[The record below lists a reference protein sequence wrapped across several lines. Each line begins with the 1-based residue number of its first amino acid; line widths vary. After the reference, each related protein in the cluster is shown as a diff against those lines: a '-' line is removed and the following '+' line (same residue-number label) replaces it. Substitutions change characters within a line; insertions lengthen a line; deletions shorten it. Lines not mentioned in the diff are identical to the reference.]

1 MIGAVKS
8 LIGTAGKIVSV
19 TSQFEQTQKSLE
31 TVLQSAEKGKE
42 LFEDLRKF
50 SFDTTFG
57 VDELASASSQ
67 LLNAGASVKTLQKDL
82 KMLGDLAQGDKM
94 KFQEL
99 TSIFAKIQNTGRAT
113 SMQLQQL
120 ALRGIPIQ
128 KTLQEMGVTGVASA
142 EQLTA
147 AFKKLTDEGGQ
158 FHNAMGNIID
168 TIEGKQGFIADTVKE
183 IYVNLGQATGFTGMF
198 KKGLDMLYESLN
210 WINNALM
217 KINENPILKALFQG
231 AIVGMITALGVAIIT
246 LLIPKLTILNTA
258 LKTINATLMANP
270 VFLVVGGIAAL
281 GTAVAGLV
289 INAKNAKDELS
300 GVKKTVEEI
309 KSLESDLGL
318 DEIST
323 RKAKKNVK
331 KGTATTEET
340 TKVAIE
346 KYKKEKIALQEL
358 EYELKKVQ
366 DLRNSSEVNQYKN
379 DKLYEQRVEFLN
391 EEIEK
396 QKKIVA
402 VKEDMMK
409 VEQAQLEMERKREQ
423 QYELMMEQVEKE
435 KKAFMDLS
443 KQADEFYAN
452 TSQGKLETELEKL
465 QELQKMYNNKGATKR
480 FQDGSVLNMK
490 LDDKQ
495 LLGIE
500 NELKKIENSVK
511 EIQRANIKEQ
521 IEGQLTKYQKVV
533 MSMLGLSVDDLID
546 KKLAT
551 VNENGKVTA
560 INLGTANLVDSVTKD
575 VFGEMEKK
583 YSIFNA
589 GQYAGDSR
597 QSKTSTLEEQLK
609 SQQDL
614 LNKLVARADINKEDL
629 YDKKGNFIS
638 YAGELDIN
646 RKEYLRL
653 LDEIAKTERDLML
666 SKLDDLRQEKY
677 LLQSRI
683 KSEGT
688 LEAALLKEQ
697 ALKEGISEEEYEN
710 WKKLKRDLE
719 DLQNPVQSLS
729 DWGARKRERGREDNN
744 VAEQIGGI
752 LAQSLGNLLS
762 GSDYGKMIDG
772 MISGESGWTIVIS
785 MLVDGLTSVIGG
797 IEGVDMVLSPLKD
810 ALQQI
815 APLIKTIFIGL
826 YPITYALNWLF
837 ESIMKFLNWI
847 TNGWF
852 DEMASLWDSYVDAQS
867 KATKS
872 TEELTKQQQSLL
884 QAMIAQEEYYIG
896 MKKQINSDSYRD
908 RVYSVNDMI
917 LTPNGRFSTSP
928 QDTIIAMK
936 HPEQMMNSGVS
947 IKIVNNA
954 GVDVNARQGENKNEF
969 LITISKKVAND
980 YAYGL
985 NGWDNA
991 TRVRQVTEQGSVR

>member
-31 TVLQSAEKGKE
+31 TVLQSAEKGKA

-168 TIEGKQGFIADTVKE
+168 TIEGKQGFIADTIKE
-183 IYVNLGQATGFTGMF
+183 IYVNLGQATGFTDMF

-210 WINNALM
+210 WLNNTLM

-231 AIVGMITALGVAIIT
+231 VIIGAITALVVAIGQALVPVIMT
-246 LLIPKLTILNTA
+246 KLLPA
-258 LKTINATLMANP
+258 LKSINATLMQNP
-270 VFLVVGGIAAL
+270 VFLIVGGLAAL
-281 GTAVAGLV
+281 GTAVAGFV
-289 INAKNAKDELS
+289 INAKNAKDELT

-318 DEIST
+318 DDIST

-331 KGTATTEET
+331 KGTATTEES

-346 KYKKEKIALQEL
+346 NYKKEKIALQEL
-358 EYELKKVQ
+358 EQ
-366 DLRNSSEVNQYKN
+366 DLKEVQELRKEDATNWYHNERMKN
-379 DKLYEQRVEFLN
+379 LE

-402 VKEDMMK
+402 VREDMMK

-423 QYELMMEQVEKE
+423 QYELMMEQIEKE

-480 FQDGSVLNMK
+480 FRDGSVMNMK

-500 NELKKIENSVK
+500 NELKKIEKSVAD
-511 EIQRANIKEQ
+511 IQRATLKEQ
-521 IEGQLTKYQKVV
+521 IEGQLTNYQKVV
-533 MSMLGLSVDDLID
+533 MNMLGLSIDDLID
-546 KKLAT
+546 KGFASIDKQT
-551 VNENGKVTA
+551 GKVTG

-575 VFGEMEKK
+575 VFGELEKK

-589 GQYAGDSR
+589 GQYAGSSR
-597 QSKTSTLEEQLK
+597 QSKTNALEEQLK
-609 SQQDL
+609 KQQDL
-614 LNKLVARADINKEDL
+614 LNTLVARADINKQDL
-629 YDKKGNFIS
+629 YIKGEYVS
-638 YAGELDIN
+638 GKGELDIN
-646 RKEYLRL
+646 KKEYLRL
-653 LDEIAKTERDLML
+653 LDEIAKTERDLIL
-666 SKLDDLRQEKY
+666 SKLDDLTQEKD

-710 WKKLKRDLE
+710 WKKLKREIE

-729 DWGARKRERGREDNN
+729 DWGARKRERGREDNDI
-744 VAEQIGGI
+744 AEQIGGL

-772 MISGESGWTIVIS
+772 MISGESGWTVVIS

-815 APLIKTIFIGL
+815 APLIKTVLVGL

-852 DEMASLWDSYVDAQS
+852 DEMASLWDEYVEAQS
-867 KATKS
+867 NATKS

>member
-1 MIGAVKS
+1 MVGAVKS
-8 LIGTAGKIVSV
+8 LIGTASKIVNV

-99 TSIFAKIQNTGRAT
+99 TSIFAKIQNTGKAT

-142 EQLTA
+142 EELTA

-168 TIEGKQGFIADTVKE
+168 TIEGKKGFITDTVKE
-183 IYVNLGQATGFTGMF
+183 IYVNLGQATGFTDMF

-231 AIVGMITALGVAIIT
+231 AIVGMITALGGAIIT

-281 GTAVAGLV
+281 GTAIAGLV
-289 INAKNAKDELS
+289 INAKKIKDEMS

-309 KSLESDLGL
+309 NALESDLGL
-318 DEIST
+318 DEIDT
-323 RKAKKNVK
+323 KKAKKNVK
-331 KGTATTEET
+331 KGTATAEET
-340 TKVAIE
+340 TKVAIQN
-346 KYKKEKIALQEL
+346 YKKEKIALQNL
-358 EYELKKVQ
+358 EADLKKVQ
-366 DLRNSSEVNQYKN
+366 ELRNSSEVNQYKN
-379 DKLYEQRVEFLN
+379 DTLYEQRVNFLN

-423 QYELMMEQVEKE
+423 QYELMMEQIEKE
-435 KKAFMDLS
+435 KKAFMDLA

-452 TSQGKLETELEKL
+452 TSQGKLESEMEKL
-465 QELQKMYNNKGATKR
+465 KELQKMYDNKGSTKR
-480 FQDGSVLNMK
+480 FRDGSVMNMK

-500 NELKKIENSVK
+500 NELKKIEQSVK
-511 EIQRANIKEQ
+511 EMERQMLKEE
-521 IEGQLTKYQKVV
+521 INKKMTSYQKWVADF
-533 MSMLGLSVDDLID
+533 LGLSMDDIID
-546 KKLAT
+546 K
-551 VNENGKVTA
+551 EYYYQGKV
-560 INLGTANLVDSVTKD
+560 NLGTETIVKAMTESLDNSYNKLQQKYGIMNIGESV
-575 VFGEMEKK
+575 GE
-583 YSIFNA
+583 N
-589 GQYAGDSR
+589 R
-597 QSKTSTLEEQLK
+597 QSEVDFITDKLKQQQDALNKIVSYASIETDKEGNKKLSVNEEQIKKLEE
-609 SQQDL
+609 
-614 LNKLVARADINKEDL
+614 
-629 YDKKGNFIS
+629 
-638 YAGELDIN
+638 
-646 RKEYLRL
+646 
-653 LDEIAKTERDLML
+653 EIAKTQGDLSLAKLNALDKERDKFLAL
-666 SKLDDLRQEKY
+666 VEETGSYTKALELQE
-677 LLQSRI
+677 
-683 KSEGT
+683 
-688 LEAALLKEQ
+688 
-697 ALKEGISEEEYEN
+697 ALKEGIARDDIEFWKAKKEREEALAN
-710 WKKLKRDLE
+710 IVK
-719 DLQNPVQSLS
+719 
-729 DWGARKRERGREDNN
+729 
-744 VAEQIGGI
+744 
-752 LAQSLGNLLS
+752 AQSLMDVGSNLKNQGIYEQS
-762 GSDYGKMIDG
+762 GWKELGGVLVEGMSSFLNMTDLGGIIDKL
-772 MISGESGWTIVIS
+772 ISGENAGEVIFDTFVEE
-785 MLVDGLTSVIGG
+785 LIKLIGG
-797 IEGVDMVLSPLKD
+797 LEGVNAVLEPLSNAFKN
-810 ALQQI
+810 LE
-815 APLIKTIFIGL
+815 PLAKTIAVGL
-826 YPITYALNWLF
+826 VAISHILDVVF
-837 ESIMKFLNWI
+837 KKIMDFLNWI

-852 DEMASLWDSYVDAQS
+852 DEMASLWDEYVEAQS
-867 KATKS
+867 NATKS

-884 QAMIAQEEYYIG
+884 QAMIAQEEYYVG

-908 RVYSVNDMI
+908 NVYSVNDMI

-936 HPEQMMNSGVS
+936 HPEEMMNSGVS
-947 IKIVNNA
+947 IKIINQA
-954 GVDVNARQGENKNEF
+954 GVDVNTRQGENKNEF

>member
-31 TVLQSAEKGKE
+31 TVLQSAEKGKA

-168 TIEGKQGFIADTVKE
+168 TIEGKQGFIADTIKE
-183 IYVNLGQATGFTGMF
+183 IYVNLGQATGFTDMF

-210 WINNALM
+210 WLNNTLM

-231 AIVGMITALGVAIIT
+231 VIVGAITALVVAIGQALVPVIMT
-246 LLIPKLTILNTA
+246 KLLPA
-258 LKTINATLMANP
+258 LKSINATLMQNP
-270 VFLVVGGIAAL
+270 VFLIVGGLAAL
-281 GTAVAGLV
+281 GTAVAGFV
-289 INAKNAKDELS
+289 INAKNAKDELT

-318 DEIST
+318 DDIST

-331 KGTATTEET
+331 KGTATTEES

-346 KYKKEKIALQEL
+346 NYKKEKIALQEL
-358 EYELKKVQ
+358 EQ
-366 DLRNSSEVNQYKN
+366 DLKEVQELRKEDATNWYHNERMKN
-379 DKLYEQRVEFLN
+379 LE

-402 VKEDMMK
+402 VREDMMK

-423 QYELMMEQVEKE
+423 QYELMMEQIEKE

-480 FQDGSVLNMK
+480 FRDGSVMNMK

-500 NELKKIENSVK
+500 NELKKIEKSVAD
-511 EIQRANIKEQ
+511 IQRATLKEQ
-521 IEGQLTKYQKVV
+521 IEGQLTNYQKVV
-533 MSMLGLSVDDLID
+533 MNMLGLSIDDLID
-546 KKLAT
+546 KGFASIDKQT
-551 VNENGKVTA
+551 GKVTG

-575 VFGEMEKK
+575 VFGELEKK

-589 GQYAGDSR
+589 GQYAGSSR
-597 QSKTSTLEEQLK
+597 QSKTNALEEQLK
-609 SQQDL
+609 KQQDL
-614 LNKLVARADINKEDL
+614 LNTLVARADINKQDL
-629 YDKKGNFIS
+629 YIKGEYVS
-638 YAGELDIN
+638 GKGELDIN
-646 RKEYLRL
+646 KKEYLRL

-688 LEAALLKEQ
+688 LEAALLKGQ
-697 ALKEGISEEEYEN
+697 ALQEGIAKEEYEN
-710 WKKLKRDLE
+710 WKKLKREIE

-729 DWGARKRERGREDNN
+729 DWGARKRERGREDNDI
-744 VAEQIGGI
+744 AEQIGGL

-772 MISGESGWTIVIS
+772 MISGESGWTVVIS

-815 APLIKTIFIGL
+815 APLIKTVLVGL

-852 DEMASLWDSYVDAQS
+852 DEMASLWDEYVEAQS
-867 KATKS
+867 NATKS

>member
-31 TVLQSAEKGKE
+31 TVLQSAEKGKA

-99 TSIFAKIQNTGRAT
+99 TSIFSKVQNTGRAT

-168 TIEGKQGFIADTVKE
+168 TIEGKQGFIADTIKE
-183 IYVNLGQATGFTGMF
+183 IYVNLGQATGFTDMF

-231 AIVGMITALGVAIIT
+231 VIVGSIVALGTAIIQM
-246 LLIPKLTILNTA
+246 LIPKLGVLKTA
-258 LKTINATLMANP
+258 LETINVTLMHNP
-270 VFLVVGGIAAL
+270 VFLIVGGLAAL
-281 GTAVAGLV
+281 GTAVAGFV
-289 INAKNAKDELS
+289 INAKNAKDELT

-309 KSLESDLGL
+309 NALESDLGL
-318 DEIST
+318 DDIST
-323 RKAKKNVK
+323 RKAKKKVK
-331 KGTATTEET
+331 KGTATTEES

-346 KYKKEKIALQEL
+346 NYKKEKIALQEL
-358 EYELKKVQ
+358 EQ
-366 DLRNSSEVNQYKN
+366 DLKEAQELRKEDASNWYYSERVKN
-379 DKLYEQRVEFLN
+379 LE

-396 QKKIVA
+396 QKKMVA

-423 QYELMMEQVEKE
+423 QYELMMEQIEKE

-480 FQDGSVLNMK
+480 FRDGSVMNMK

-500 NELKKIENSVK
+500 NELKKIEKSVK
-511 EIQRANIKEQ
+511 EMEFQMQSEEASNKMTDYEKWIASISGISMEEILKKYATFKTEEGVTHVTGVKIGTETAVTRAIKDEF
-521 IEGQLTKYQKVV
+521 Y
-533 MSMLGLSVDDLID
+533 DL
-546 KKLAT
+546 
-551 VNENGKVTA
+551 
-560 INLGTANLVDSVTKD
+560 
-575 VFGEMEKK
+575 EKK
-583 YSIFNA
+583 YSVFNSSSLV
-589 GQYAGDSR
+589 GENYQTRTGS
-597 QSKTSTLEEQLK
+597 LEERLK
-609 SQQDL
+609 REQEL
-614 LNKLVARADINKEDL
+614 LNTLIKNAEIAKKDSE
-629 YDKKGNFIS
+629 YSKKG
-638 YAGELDIN
+638 ELSIN
-646 RKEYLRL
+646 TKEVLRL
-653 LDEIAKTERDLML
+653 QEEIEKTERDLML

-697 ALKEGISEEEYEN
+697 ALKEGISKEEYEN
-710 WKKLKRDLE
+710 WKKLKREIE

-744 VAEQIGGI
+744 IAEQIGGL

-772 MISGESGWTIVIS
+772 MISGESGWTVVIS

-815 APLIKTIFIGL
+815 APLIKTVLVGL

-852 DEMASLWDSYVDAQS
+852 DEMASLWDEYVEAQS
-867 KATKS
+867 NATKS

>member
-8 LIGTAGKIVSV
+8 LIGTAGKIVNV

-42 LFEDLRKF
+42 LFESLRKF

-99 TSIFAKIQNTGRAT
+99 TSIFAKIKNTGRAT

-142 EQLTA
+142 EELTA

-183 IYVNLGQATGFTGMF
+183 IYVNLGQATGFTDMF

-231 AIVGMITALGVAIIT
+231 IIVGAITALVVAIGQALVPVIVT
-246 LLIPKLTILNTA
+246 KLLPA
-258 LKTINATLMANP
+258 LASINATLMENP
-270 VFLVVGGIAAL
+270 VFLIVGGLAAL
-281 GTAVAGLV
+281 GTAVAGFV
-289 INAKNAKDELS
+289 INAKNAKDELT

-331 KGTATTEET
+331 KGTATTEES

-346 KYKKEKIALQEL
+346 NYKKEKIALQEL
-358 EYELKKVQ
+358 EQ
-366 DLRNSSEVNQYKN
+366 DLKEAQELRKEDASNWYYSERVKN
-379 DKLYEQRVEFLN
+379 LE

-423 QYELMMEQVEKE
+423 QYELMMEQIEKE

-480 FQDGSVLNMK
+480 FRDGSVMNMK

-500 NELKKIENSVK
+500 NELKKIEQSVNEMERQMLK
-511 EIQRANIKEQ
+511 EDINKKM
-521 IEGQLTKYQKVV
+521 TSYQKWVADY
-533 MSMLGLSVDDLID
+533 LGLSMDDIID
-546 KKLAT
+546 KEYYYQGQ
-551 VNENGKVTA
+551 V
-560 INLGTANLVDSVTKD
+560 NLGTDTIVKAMTESLDDSYNKLQQKYGIMNI
-575 VFGEMEKK
+575 GESVGE
-583 YSIFNA
+583 N
-589 GQYAGDSR
+589 R
-597 QSKTSTLEEQLK
+597 QSEVDFITDKLKQQQDALNKIVSYASIQTDKEGNKKLSVNEEQIKKLEE
-609 SQQDL
+609 
-614 LNKLVARADINKEDL
+614 
-629 YDKKGNFIS
+629 
-638 YAGELDIN
+638 
-646 RKEYLRL
+646 
-653 LDEIAKTERDLML
+653 EIAKTQGDLSLAKLKALDTERDKFLAL
-666 SKLDDLRQEKY
+666 VEETGSYTKALELQE
-677 LLQSRI
+677 
-683 KSEGT
+683 
-688 LEAALLKEQ
+688 
-697 ALKEGISEEEYEN
+697 ALKEGIAKEDVEF
-710 WKKLKRDLE
+710 WKAKK
-719 DLQNPVQSLS
+719 
-729 DWGARKRERGREDNN
+729 KREEALANI
-744 VAEQIGGI
+744 VK
-752 LAQSLGNLLS
+752 AQSLMDVGSNLKNQGIYEQSSWKEL
-762 GSDYGKMIDG
+762 GGVIVEG
-772 MISGESGWTIVIS
+772 MSSFLNMTDLGGIVDKLISGEDVGEVIFDTFVEELVKLIGGLEGVNAVLEPLSNAFKNLEPLAKTIAVALVVIS
-785 MLVDGLTSVIGG
+785 H
-797 IEGVDMVLSPLKD
+797 VLD
-810 ALQQI
+810 V
-815 APLIKTIFIGL
+815 
-826 YPITYALNWLF
+826 LF
-837 ESIMKFLNWI
+837 NKIMKFLNWI

-852 DEMASLWDSYVDAQS
+852 DEMASLWDEYVEAQS
-867 KATKS
+867 NATKS

-908 RVYSVNDMI
+908 SVYSVNDMI

-954 GVDVNARQGENKNEF
+954 GVDVNARQGDNKNEF

>member
-31 TVLQSAEKGKE
+31 TVLQSAEKGKA

-99 TSIFAKIQNTGRAT
+99 TSIFAKVQNTGRAT

-183 IYVNLGQATGFTGMF
+183 IYVNLGQATGFTDMF
-198 KKGLDMLYESLN
+198 KKGLDMLYETLN
-210 WINNALM
+210 RINNALM

-231 AIVGMITALGVAIIT
+231 IIVGAITALVVAIGQALVPVIMT
-246 LLIPKLTILNTA
+246 KLLPA
-258 LKTINATLMANP
+258 LKSINATLMDNP
-270 VFLVVGGIAAL
+270 VFLIVGGLAAL

-289 INAKNAKDELS
+289 VNAKNAKDELT

-323 RKAKKNVK
+323 RKAKKKVK

-346 KYKKEKIALQEL
+346 NYKKEKIALQEL
-358 EYELKKVQ
+358 EQ
-366 DLRNSSEVNQYKN
+366 DLKEAQELRKEDASNWYYSERVKN
-379 DKLYEQRVEFLN
+379 LE

-435 KKAFMDLS
+435 KKEFRDLS
-443 KQADEFYAN
+443 TQANEFYAN

-500 NELKKIENSVK
+500 NELKKIEQSVK
-511 EIQRANIKEQ
+511 EMERQMLKEE
-521 IEGQLTKYQKVV
+521 INKKMTSYQKWVADF
-533 MSMLGLSVDDLID
+533 LGLSMDDIID
-546 KKLAT
+546 K
-551 VNENGKVTA
+551 EYYYQGKV
-560 INLGTANLVDSVTKD
+560 NLGTETIVKAMTESLDDSYNKLQQKYGIMNI
-575 VFGEMEKK
+575 GESVGE
-583 YSIFNA
+583 N
-589 GQYAGDSR
+589 R
-597 QSKTSTLEEQLK
+597 QSEVDFITDKLKKQQDALNKIVSYASIQTDKEGNKKLSVNEEQIKNLEE
-609 SQQDL
+609 
-614 LNKLVARADINKEDL
+614 
-629 YDKKGNFIS
+629 
-638 YAGELDIN
+638 
-646 RKEYLRL
+646 
-653 LDEIAKTERDLML
+653 EIAKTQGDLSLAKLNALDKERDKFLAL
-666 SKLDDLRQEKY
+666 VEETGSYTKALELQE
-677 LLQSRI
+677 
-683 KSEGT
+683 
-688 LEAALLKEQ
+688 
-697 ALKEGISEEEYEN
+697 ALKEGIAKDDVEFWKAKKKREEALAN
-710 WKKLKRDLE
+710 IVK
-719 DLQNPVQSLS
+719 PQSLMDVGS
-729 DWGARKRERGREDNN
+729 NLKNQGIY
-744 VAEQIGGI
+744 EQSSWKELGGVIVEGMSSFLNMTDLGGI
-752 LAQSLGNLLS
+752 VDKL
-762 GSDYGKMIDG
+762 
-772 MISGESGWTIVIS
+772 ISGEDVGEVIFDTFVEELVKLIGGLEGVNAVLEPLSNAFKNLEPLAKTIAVALVVIS
-785 MLVDGLTSVIGG
+785 H
-797 IEGVDMVLSPLKD
+797 VLD
-810 ALQQI
+810 V
-815 APLIKTIFIGL
+815 
-826 YPITYALNWLF
+826 LF
-837 ESIMKFLNWI
+837 NKIMKFLNWI

-852 DEMASLWDSYVDAQS
+852 DEMASLWDEYVEAQS
-867 KATKS
+867 NATKS
-872 TEELTKQQQSLL
+872 TEELTKQQQSLT
-884 QAMIAQEEYYIG
+884 QAMIAQEEYYVG

-908 RVYSVNDMI
+908 SVYSVNDMI

-954 GVDVNARQGENKNEF
+954 GVDVNARQGDNKNEF

-980 YAYGL
+980 FAYGL